1 MKKCISLLL
10 AVTLVITL
18 FAGCSAKENTN
29 ESTSKIKVV
38 TTIYPMYDWIMN
50 IAGDDKHT
58 DITVLLNNGVD
69 IHNYQ
74 PTADDII
81 KISTC
86 DLFIYVGGE
95 SDKWVDDT
103 LNSAQNKNMR
113 VINLM
118 DVLGESAKEE
128 KIIEGMQAEA
138 EHDHEGEEEKTEYDE
153 HVWLS
158 LKNASKFVD
167 EITKVL
173 CELDSKDTELYTNN
187 ASAYKEKL
195 SALDKEYQQTVA
207 SSKNKTLLFGDR
219 FPFRYMVDDYGLNY
233 YAAYVGCAAESEE
246 SFETL
251 SFLANKVNELSL
263 GYVMTIDGSDQKIA
277 KTIIANT
284 KTKNQKVLTLDSMQ
298 SITQE
303 KIDSGENY
311 LSIMKSNLAVLQEAL
326 S

>member
-18 FAGCSAKENTN
+18 FAGCSANKENGAG
-29 ESTSKIKVV
+29 TSKIKVV

-103 LNSAQNKNMR
+103 LSSAQNKKMKI
-113 VINLM
+113 INLM
-118 DVLGESAKEE
+118 DVLGESVKEE
-128 KIIEGMQAEA
+128 EVVEGMQ
-138 EHDHEGEEEKTEYDE
+138 GEEEETKEEETEYDE

-219 FPFRYMVDDYGLNY
+219 FPFRYMVDDYGLTY
-233 YAAYVGCAAESEE
+233 YAAFVGCAAESEA
-246 SFETL
+246 SFETI

-311 LSIMKSNLAVLQEAL
+311 LSIMQSNLNVLKEAL